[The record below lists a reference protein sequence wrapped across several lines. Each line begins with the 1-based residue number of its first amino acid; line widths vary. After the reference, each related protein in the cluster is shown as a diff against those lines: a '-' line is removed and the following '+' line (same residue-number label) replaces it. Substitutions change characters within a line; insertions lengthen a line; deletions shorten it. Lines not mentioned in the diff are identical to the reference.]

1 MGQAS
6 AADLSLRPVITLH
19 FGFLITYGLVCL
31 DYGDLRPIRSSHW
44 LWQSD
49 AIGCRNASLRR
60 RRRAK
65 RCG

>member
-19 FGFLITYGLVCL
+19 FDFLIPYGLVCL
-31 DYGDLRPIRSSHW
+31 DHSNLRPIRSNHL

-49 AIGCRNASLRR
+49 VIGCRNASLRR
-60 RRRAK
+60 HRRAK
-65 RCG
+65 R